1 MKVGLI
7 LMVKKILSF
16 VIVLSLFSLMAACG
30 SSTETNSSSDVRTV
44 EVASAAESQPLS
56 WKVSGGELKGYEPD
70 VLRAI
75 DEKLP
80 QYKFN
85 LHGVSDEA
93 EETGLAT
100 GKYDIAAGGYYKTAG
115 REEQFLIPEENDG
128 LSLMKIYVREDSDI
142 QGIKDLVGKKIVPP
156 TTGGGVY
163 HFLVNW
169 EKENPEYKLEYK
181 TSSAAMPYP
190 VRLQEVAQGKYDA
203 LILPSNLGEA
213 TVIAEQK
220 LPIRATDP
228 VKINKTYLIIH
239 KSEENKELSDA
250 VNKALKELKE
260 DGTLAKLSI
269 QWFGENM
276 FEYDK

>member
-1 MKVGLI
+1 ML
-7 LMVKKILSF
+7 KKIFSF
-16 VIVLSLFSLMAACG
+16 VFVLSLIALLAAWD
-30 SSTETNSSSDVRTV
+30 SSTEASSSSNVRV
-44 EVASAAESQPLS
+44 IQVASSAESKPLS
-56 WKVSGGELKGYEPD
+56 WKVSGGLLKGYEPD

-80 QYKFN
+80 NYEFN
-85 LHGVSDEA
+85 LQAVSDEA
-93 EETGLAT
+93 EEIGLAT
-100 GKYDIAAGGYYKTAG
+100 GKYDIAAGGYYKTEG
-115 REEQFLIPEENDG
+115 RAKQFLIPEQNVG
-128 LSLMKIYVREDSDI
+128 YSLMKIYVREDSDI

-169 EKENPEYKLEYK
+169 EKENPDYKLKYK
-181 TSSAAMPYP
+181 TSSAGMPYP
-190 VRLQEVAQGKYDA
+190 QRLKEVVQGKYDA

-239 KSEENKELSDA
+239 KSEENKKLCDD
-250 VNKALKELKE
+250 VNKALKELLA
-260 DGTLAKLSI
+260 DGTLAKLSK
-269 QWFGENM
+269 QWFGEDIFKYGN
-276 FEYDK
+276 K